1 MFLQIEKK
9 IDGCG
14 RPAPKTVP
22 QYIIMII
29 QRIWSHIRKK
39 AHLKLAV
46 EFVYS
51 FYFSIIPTPANPAIT
66 IYF

>member
-1 MFLQIEKK
+1 MFLQITHMASAENRKK

-22 QYIIMII
+22 QYIIMFI

-46 EFVYS
+46 EFY
-51 FYFSIIPTPANPAIT
+51 I
-66 IYF
+66 